1 MVNQLPS
8 SLTAWQSG
16 QLAAAKRLFPA
27 RRKSRLETVAARPRP
42 VRLPLPVATS
52 FSISNC
58 ECGTA
63 MSDDRTKVM
72 DVSAS
77 FGYAERRN
85 YPRYALTAAVH
96 AVDTAQC
103 FALNARISDLGRG
116 GCYIDALSPFPM
128 KTGVKLRITSEKR
141 SFEAQANVVYSRSGM
156 GMGLAFTTVEPE
168 QLIVLDQWLS
178 ELSGASPA
186 QAVSIEG
193 KGHGAAK
200 DLSSDEQWYALIERT
215 IALVRQGNLTNEQ
228 GKSVLRNLLNKNI

>member
-1 MVNQLPS
+1 MP
-8 SLTAWQSG
+8 
-16 QLAAAKRLFPA
+16 
-27 RRKSRLETVAARPRP
+27 
-42 VRLPLPVATS
+42 
-52 FSISNC
+52 
-58 ECGTA
+58 
-63 MSDDRTKVM
+63 DDRTELM

-168 QLIVLDQWLS
+168 QLIVLDQWLA
-178 ELSGASPA
+178 ELSGVSPA
-186 QAVSIEG
+186 QPPAIG
-193 KGHGAAK
+193 GNGHGTAGGPSK
-200 DLSSDEQWYALIERT
+200 DEQCFALIERT
-215 IALVRQGNLTNEQ
+215 ISLIRHGNLTNEQ
-228 GKSVLRNLLNKNI
+228 GKSVLRNLLHKNI